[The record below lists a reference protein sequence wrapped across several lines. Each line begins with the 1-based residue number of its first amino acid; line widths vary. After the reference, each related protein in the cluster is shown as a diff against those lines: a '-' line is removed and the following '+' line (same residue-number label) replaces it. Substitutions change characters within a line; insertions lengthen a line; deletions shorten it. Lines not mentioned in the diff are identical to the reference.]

1 MKNMKNDDLVQEDTN
16 LDNNLPFFAMHPD
29 DEDDDKSEDEDEEA
43 GDWGDVDPAGGDAP
57 TSPGSAV

>member
-1 MKNMKNDDLVQEDTN
+1 MKNIRNEDLVQEDAN
-16 LDNNLPFFAMHPD
+16 LDNNLPVFAMHR
-29 DEDDDKSEDEDEEA
+29 DEEDEDKYEDEEDEA